1 MGKNIKQMNK
11 NIRIYTIYRMLFLYF
26 LNDSILTVYLME
38 NNISVTLIY
47 LLHSVSAAVGIVLEV
62 PTGIFADIH
71 GPKSSLLI
79 ASISYA
85 ISNCLFIMGGK
96 NIVILILASFFEGLC
111 KNFFSGAE
119 TSYLYMALQAE
130 NRNNEFTKI
139 SGNIESVQFILTG
152 VTSAAIGYLYS
163 YNSLGPFILAI
174 ILGTAASIV
183 LLPAKN
189 YKEIRKENQQNKYK
203 LTLKEGLYTTINNK
217 KILWLMIFTFF
228 MTLMFNC
235 ILSGNQIFLREVN
248 VPVKYFGVIY
258 SLFYLISAIFS
269 KIAYLFQKGGNY
281 QKKLLLFLLSLSVCA
296 GILALKNSIVIFAI
310 FIPRMIIGIYPRVFQ
325 QYINDE
331 ITENRN
337 TILSIR
343 ETVKNLPVITILPLI
358 GVIIDKKDIG
368 SSYLLISFIGLAGTA
383 GLYLLYISQQEKNFP

>member
-1 MGKNIKQMNK
+1 MNK

-26 LNDSILTVYLME
+26 LNDSIITVYLME

-47 LLHSVSAAVGIVLEV
+47 LLHSVSALAGIILEV

-79 ASISYA
+79 ASISYV
-85 ISNCLFIMGGK
+85 ISNCFFIIGK
-96 NIVILILASFFEGLC
+96 NSIILILASFFGGLC

-130 NRNNEFTKI
+130 NRNNEYTKI

-152 VTSAAIGYLYS
+152 VISTTIGYLYS
-163 YNSLGPFILAI
+163 YNSFGPFILAI

-189 YKEIRKENQQNKYK
+189 YKEIRKRNEQNQYQI
-203 LTLKEGLYTTINNK
+203 TLKEGLYTTINNK

-228 MTLMFNC
+228 MTLMFNS
-235 ILSGNQIFLREVN
+235 ILSGNQIFLQAVN

-269 KIAYLFQKGGNY
+269 KFAYLFQKGGKY

-296 GILALKNSIVIFAI
+296 GVLALKNSIVIFVI

-343 ETVKNLPVITILPLI
+343 EAVKNLPIITILPLI
-358 GVIIDKKDIG
+358 GIIIDKKGIG
-368 SSYLLISFIGLAGTA
+368 SSYLVISFIGLASTV
-383 GLYLLYISQQEKNFP
+383 GLYLLYISQQEKNIDEGEIG